1 MNKTCLE
8 QALLL
13 LNGLEESENILI
25 AGAGGGFDI
34 FCGLPLFFAL
44 EQAGKKV
51 TLANYSFSRFSK
63 ALARWGTTPNLLDV
77 DADTEGDDPDY
88 FPEKY
93 LCQWFRH
100 KRGTEKKLYAF
111 AGNFGVVQLR
121 AAYKAIIEKHK
132 IDTLALVDGG
142 TDSLLQG
149 DEAGLGTPAEDMTSI
164 CAARDLPLRRKLLLS
179 LGLGVDRFHGVHHS
193 DVLAFIAKTIQND
206 GFLGALA
213 LNKNMPEVTEYV
225 NACEFVFKRMP
236 RKTSIVNTSIIDA
249 LNGNFGDYHSN
260 ERTHGSELYINPLMT
275 IYWSFDLNAVADT
288 VLYLDRL
295 EETKSFEEV
304 LREIKNFR
312 DSYPLIKEP
321 RNIPI

>member
-63 ALARWGTTPNLLDV
+63 ALARWGTTPYLLDV

-100 KRGTEKKLYAF
+100 KKGSEKKLYAF

-132 IDTLALVDGG
+132 IDTLVLVDGG

-213 LNKNMPEVTEYV
+213 LNKNMPEVMEYI

-304 LREIKNFR
+304 LWEIKNFR